1 MLLLQLCE
9 QVRVWMVNGVKHQV
23 VGRAKVTDQFLL
35 FLPLL
40 PVMLKIERRNARKI
54 NKYAPAKKEL
64 IKYVTYLHPWY
75 ENQMTFYEI
84 KLNVVIDRNPPQ
96 TLKHLKS
103 ALEEM
108 FEKNRHLN
116 RANVNLVSIEEK
128 KKR

>member
-1 MLLLQLCE
+1 M
-9 QVRVWMVNGVKHQV
+9 N
-23 VGRAKVTDQFLL
+23 
-35 FLPLL
+35 
-40 PVMLKIERRNARKI
+40 
-54 NKYAPAKKEL
+54 
-64 IKYVTYLHPWY
+64 
-75 ENQMTFYEI
+75 FYEI

-96 TLKHLKS
+96 ALKHLKS